1 MESLTWR
8 MYFFTNFPI
17 YATEISLKRFNVIL
31 IFTSYGVVDHLSHS
45 YSLLEVLLTPA
56 PSLTYRT
63 IGGVLDFYVFLGS
76 SPEEVVQSYTSV
88 SLPTNNYAPTWQYT
102 VHGRRNRGQGGGG
115 AIAPPPNIM
124 PTQKILS

>member
-17 YATEISLKRFNVIL
+17 CATEISLKRFNVIL
-31 IFTSYGVVDHLSHS
+31 IFTCYGVVDHLSH
-45 YSLLEVLLTPA
+45 YYFLLEVLLTPA

-88 SLPTNNYAPTWQYT
+88 SLPTNN
-102 VHGRRNRGQGGGG
+102 
-115 AIAPPPNIM
+115 
-124 PTQKILS
+124 